1 MKNNFIWGFDISTS
15 IIGLS
20 GLDGQGN
27 LILYDNIDLRKY
39 KDFFLKMD
47 QVEKHMSNYYKKG
60 QFKSGHIFIE
70 APFSFF
76 RGGASTAQTMAKLQ
90 RFNGAVSW
98 MLKDRTGIVPKY
110 IFPAKARNLCGIK
123 IPRGEKAKKV
133 VMEHLKTNEPL
144 FNIEYTRAGNPRP
157 CFFDMADAIVIARAG
172 RKIISEGL
180 DD

>member
-20 GLDGQGN
+20 GLDNLGN
-27 LILYDNIDLRKY
+27 LIFYDHIDLRKY

-47 QVEKHMSNYYKKG
+47 KVEDHMLKHYKKG
-60 QFKSGHIFIE
+60 RFKSGNIFIE

-76 RGGASTAQTMAKLQ
+76 RGGGTTAQTMAKLQ

-98 MLKDRTGIVPKY
+98 MLKDRTGIIPQY
-110 IFPAKARNLCGIK
+110 IFPSQARKLCGIK

-144 FNIEYTRAGNPRP
+144 FEIEYTRAGNPRP

-172 RKIISEGL
+172 QRILSKAS
-180 DD
+180 